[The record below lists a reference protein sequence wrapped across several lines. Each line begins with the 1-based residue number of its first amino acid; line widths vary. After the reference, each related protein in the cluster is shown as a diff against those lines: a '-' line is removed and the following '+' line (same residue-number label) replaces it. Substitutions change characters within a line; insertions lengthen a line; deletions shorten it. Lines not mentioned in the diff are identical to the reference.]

1 MSDNPALSDLLER
14 TRVLIAD
21 ADALSQEHTL
31 KPGTY
36 YYFGG
41 ARRHLADA
49 LKWLQVALQNESE
62 EREGE

>member
-1 MSDNPALSDLLER
+1 MSDNLALADLLER

-31 KPGTY
+31 KPGTH
-36 YYFGG
+36 YYFGS

-49 LKWLQVALQNESE
+49 LKWLQVALQNEE
-62 EREGE
+62 QEDET